1 MSVVSA
7 QLCLTLCDRMDYSPP
22 APVSMEF
29 SRQEYWSGLP
39 FPSPEILPT
48 KGSNPQLVHLL
59 YWQVDFFTTSA
70 TQEAPNK

>member
-7 QLCLTLCDRMDYSPP
+7 QLCLTLCNRIDYSPP

-39 FPSPEILPT
+39 FPSPEILPDQGIKPT
-48 KGSNPQLVHLL
+48 TCASLVLAGG
-59 YWQVDFFTTSA
+59 FFYH
-70 TQEAPNK
+70 